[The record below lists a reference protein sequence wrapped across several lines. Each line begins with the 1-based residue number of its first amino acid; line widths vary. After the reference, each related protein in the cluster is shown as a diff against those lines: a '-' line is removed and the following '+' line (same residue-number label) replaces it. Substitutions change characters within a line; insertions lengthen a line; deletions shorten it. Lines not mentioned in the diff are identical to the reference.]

1 MMPMINA
8 QIFKNNFYDIR
19 NNVSALSLKS
29 HCQNYKIFSEDT
41 RMSHIGLITFL
52 TENKITSF

>member
-1 MMPMINA
+1 MINA

-19 NNVSALSLKS
+19 NNVSTLSLKS